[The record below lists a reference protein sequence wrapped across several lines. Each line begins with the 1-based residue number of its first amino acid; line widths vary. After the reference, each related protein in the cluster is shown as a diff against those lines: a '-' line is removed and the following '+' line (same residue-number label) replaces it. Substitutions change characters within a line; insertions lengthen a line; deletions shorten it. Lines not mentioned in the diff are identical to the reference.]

1 MATNKEIVENA
12 YASFATGD
20 VPAALGAMADDIQ
33 WTEADG
39 FPLAGTYVGPQAVLE
54 GVFMRLG
61 EIGELWPS
69 SNTSTP
75 SRSASS
81 ADRRFPM
88 MTSSCAPRAGSS
100 CWGTGRP
107 APPASATSG
116 WACGQRPVP
125 QRGRGAAARDGAAPR
140 ELRASFQTGRRA
152 AAGSGPPA

>member
-61 EIGELWPS
+61 EIGDDFAVVPEQFV
-69 SNTSTP
+69 
-75 SRSASS
+75 
-81 ADRRFPM
+81 AD
-88 MTSSCAPRAGSS
+88 G
-100 CWGTGRP
+100 
-107 APPASATSG
+107 
-116 WACGQRPVP
+116 
-125 QRGRGAAARDGAAPR
+125 
-140 ELRASFQTGRRA
+140 
-152 AAGSGPPA
+152 